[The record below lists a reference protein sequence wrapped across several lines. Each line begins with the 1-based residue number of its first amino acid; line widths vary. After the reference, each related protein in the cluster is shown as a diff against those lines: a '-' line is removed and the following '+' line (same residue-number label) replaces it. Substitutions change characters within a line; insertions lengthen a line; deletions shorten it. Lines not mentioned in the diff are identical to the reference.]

1 MPLGSPLPPPLPMPP
16 PPRPSRLSWP
26 RPRCL
31 PRTIMPSTAAGR
43 GHWAA
48 AAGARAARG
57 WPGSQGTQEALRG
70 AGRGCSVRPLRGLAG
85 TMNRRRANSQTA
97 LLFAGLPG
105 KSLLL
110 GCRRRRRLP
119 GHGTSDSAAHVGFR
133 RPNPARR
140 HFPAT
145 VAGADA
151 SGCKTAPGASPASRS
166 RKAAPA
172 AAAGPRVWPVLARP
186 SQSRAGACTD
196 CAQRPALSRS
206 RPPATPGSAGRRGGP
221 FPPRRFT
228 ERGPAPRRHALPD
241 RALRG
246 PPLAVGVSPS
256 RLPRL
261 PLGPAAAELS
271 RDPGPCASDAAARV
285 SLAAQPT
292 QKDPAALRQ
301 AARSPAPAIFVN
313 LQLPSEP
320 GETERKGGG
329 RKAEEKTPASSP
341 RAASPRSA
349 AVGTPPPA
357 RSPAR
362 RSCWRLFLFPS
373 APRPRARRRRLG
385 RNLPGAYR
393 NLLCGVTA
401 FRLNPASSS
410 RPSSRPLR
418 RSRMLARCAAPPPGS
433 WVAEGG
439 RPRPARTL
447 PAPGWWSR
455 ASSVVLGGEA
465 GTADGREARPGP
477 GLGTHPWETRAQP
490 PVGLT

>member
-1 MPLGSPLPPPLPMPP
+1 M
-16 PPRPSRLSWP
+16 
-26 RPRCL
+26 
-31 PRTIMPSTAAGR
+31 
-43 GHWAA
+43 
-48 AAGARAARG
+48 
-57 WPGSQGTQEALRG
+57 
-70 AGRGCSVRPLRGLAG
+70 
-85 TMNRRRANSQTA
+85 
-97 LLFAGLPG
+97 
-105 KSLLL
+105 
-110 GCRRRRRLP
+110 
-119 GHGTSDSAAHVGFR
+119 
-133 RPNPARR
+133 
-140 HFPAT
+140 
-145 VAGADA
+145 
-151 SGCKTAPGASPASRS
+151 GCKTAPGASPASRS

-172 AAAGPRVWPVLARP
+172 ATAGPRVWPVLARP

-196 CAQRPALSRS
+196 CAQRPARSRS

-357 RSPAR
+357 CSPAR
-362 RSCWRLFLFPS
+362 RGCWRLFLFPS

-447 PAPGWWSR
+447 PAPGRWSR
-455 ASSVVLGGEA
+455 ASAVVLGGEA